1 MKQEMYEGEIS
12 ASPYEMGDATGC
24 DYCPYRDICGFD
36 LKIEGC
42 AYRHLE
48 KYSVEEAVA
57 MMSLEVE
64 ADGKKSSGEGD
75 GDSWA

>member
-1 MKQEMYEGEIS
+1 M
-12 ASPYEMGDATGC
+12 
-24 DYCPYRDICGFD
+24 
-36 LKIEGC
+36 KIEGC